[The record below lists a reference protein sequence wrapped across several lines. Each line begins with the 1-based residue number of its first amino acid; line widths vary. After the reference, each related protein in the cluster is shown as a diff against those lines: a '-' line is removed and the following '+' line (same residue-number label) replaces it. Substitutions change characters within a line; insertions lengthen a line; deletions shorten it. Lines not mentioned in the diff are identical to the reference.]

1 MRHPRSIDL
10 IPANIDSLSPVDAA
24 GLMRL
29 TIDDLAQWE
38 RLGGCCAACK
48 RQGLVNVYHIRKNF
62 PGRRLVELQRF
73 LLCKGCNNR
82 QGNRFVVRKMPR
94 D

>member
-1 MRHPRSIDL
+1 MRHPRTIDL

-48 RQGLVNVYHIRKNF
+48 RQALVNVYHIRKNS
-62 PGRRLVELQRF
+62 PG
-73 LLCKGCNNR
+73 GGWSNCNASCCAKDVTTGR
-82 QGNRFVVRKMPR
+82 ATAS
-94 D
+94 